1 MYLLLYKK
9 KIKKGRELI
18 VPVKDK
24 TCPKILG
31 QEIIVSKQQW
41 I

>member
-18 VPVKDK
+18 VPVKDR
-24 TCPKILG
+24 TCLKILG
-31 QEIIVSKQQW
+31 QETVVSKQQ
-41 I
+41 